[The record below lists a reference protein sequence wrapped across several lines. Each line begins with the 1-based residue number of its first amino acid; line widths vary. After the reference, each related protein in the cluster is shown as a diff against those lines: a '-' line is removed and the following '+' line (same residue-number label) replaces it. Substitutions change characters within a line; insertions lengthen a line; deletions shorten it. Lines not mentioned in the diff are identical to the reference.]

1 MARRSFPDPAYVLL
15 GLTVLVWA
23 GAFSAIKRLTDD
35 GVAAG
40 DIAVAR
46 YAVAAPGFAAAL
58 WLRGGLPGLT
68 RRELARLVV
77 AGLLVV
83 TAYHM
88 ALNIGERTASAGASS
103 VIVGVAPALTLA
115 LAVSLRLERFS
126 RRRAGGLALA
136 FLGVLVVVLLG
147 AGQRVGAED
156 LGGPLLVIAA
166 AAAFA
171 SYNVLAKPLVS
182 RHDPIAVTSAA
193 SLIGAAALIPMATPS
208 TLVHSGMPLADWV
221 LVLYL
226 GLVCTLAAYIAW
238 TVALRRV
245 DPSQAV
251 SFVYAI
257 PVVAVAISA
266 LLLGEAVTPWL
277 ALGGGLVVGGVVGA
291 R

>member
-1 MARRSFPDPAYVLL
+1 MLL

-23 GAFSAIKRLTDD
+23 GAFSAVKRLTDD
-35 GVAAG
+35 GVTAG

-46 YAVAAPGFAAAL
+46 YAVAAPGFGAAL
-58 WLRGGLPGLT
+58 WWRGGLPGLT
-68 RRELARLVV
+68 RRELARLIV

-147 AGQRVGAED
+147 AGQRVGAAG

-182 RHDPIAVTSAA
+182 RHDPIAVTAAA
-193 SLIGAAALIPMATPS
+193 SLIGAVALIPLSSPGS
-208 TLVHSGMPLADWV
+208 LVHSGMPTADLV

-266 LLLGEAVTPWL
+266 LLLGETVTPWL
-277 ALGGGLVVGGVVGA
+277 ALGGGLVVGGVVVA

>member
-1 MARRSFPDPAYVLL
+1 M
-15 GLTVLVWA
+15 LVWA

-58 WLRGGLPGLT
+58 WLRGGMPGLT
-68 RRELARLVV
+68 RRELVRLVV

-115 LAVSLRLERFS
+115 LSVSLGLERFS

-147 AGQRVGAED
+147 AGQRVDAAD
-156 LGGPLLVIAA
+156 LGGPLLVVAA

-171 SYNVLAKPLVS
+171 SYNVLAKPLVT
-182 RHDPIAVTSAA
+182 RHDPIAVTAAA
-193 SLIGAAALIPMATPS
+193 SLIGTVGLLPLARPG
-208 TLVHSGMPLADWV
+208 TLVPAGMPPLGDSL

-257 PVVAVAISA
+257 PVAAVAISA
-266 LLLGEAVTPWL
+266 LLLGETLTPWL
-277 ALGGGLVVGGVVGA
+277 ALGGGLVVGGVVAA

>member
-1 MARRSFPDPAYVLL
+1 MLL

-23 GAFSAIKRLTDD
+23 GAFSAVKRLTDD
-35 GVAAG
+35 GVTAG

-46 YAVAAPGFAAAL
+46 YAVAAPGFAVAL
-58 WLRGGLPGLT
+58 WWRGGLPGLT

-88 ALNIGERTASAGASS
+88 ALNIGERTASAGAAS

-147 AGQRVGAED
+147 AGQRVGAAG

-182 RHDPIAVTSAA
+182 RHDPIAVTAAA
-193 SLIGAAALIPMATPS
+193 SLIGAVALIPLSSPGS
-208 TLVHSGMPLADWV
+208 LVHSPMPTADWV

-266 LLLGEAVTPWL
+266 LLLGETVTPWL
-277 ALGGGLVVGGVVGA
+277 ALGGGLVVGGVVVA